1 MARLWGLVVHGGHQH
16 WVNGG
21 EDLEVKLKD
30 YLDGATVLFDAA
42 GNVVDGR
49 LQGDS
54 SPWVISPTEDGKK
67 CTRKTEPGQ
76 KYCWQHAKSKPEA
89 KKPAAKPA
97 AK

>member
-1 MARLWGLVVHGGHQH
+1 MERPWGRVVHGGTSI
-16 WVNGG
+16 GSM
-21 EDLEVKLKD
+21 EVKLKD

-89 KKPAAKPA
+89 KKPAAKPG

>member
-1 MARLWGLVVHGGHQH
+1 MGSGRSWGHQH

-21 EDLEVKLKD
+21 EDREVKLKD

-89 KKPAAKPA
+89 KKPAAK
-97 AK
+97 

>member
-1 MARLWGLVVHGGHQH
+1 MGAGRSWGCPH

>member
-1 MARLWGLVVHGGHQH
+1 MGSGRSWGHQH

-54 SPWVISPTEDGKK
+54 SPWVISPTEGGKK

>member
-1 MARLWGLVVHGGHQH
+1 MARLCCLTQLGMLLMGVCKV
-16 WVNGG
+16 
-21 EDLEVKLKD
+21 
-30 YLDGATVLFDAA
+30 
-42 GNVVDGR
+42 
-49 LQGDS
+49 
-54 SPWVISPTEDGKK
+54 SPTEDGKK

>member
-1 MARLWGLVVHGGHQH
+1 MARLCCLTQLGMLLMGVCKV
-16 WVNGG
+16 
-21 EDLEVKLKD
+21 
-30 YLDGATVLFDAA
+30 
-42 GNVVDGR
+42 
-49 LQGDS
+49 
-54 SPWVISPTEDGKK
+54 VISPTEDGKK